1 MSSWAH
7 AVLYILDRS
16 PFGPVTIH
24 LWATRSCFTLHWPLN
39 AQMLGPNIFSSVN
52 FWLPD
57 DFVFVQL
64 QIVIAVEA
72 FWAELRN
79 GIICVA
85 L

>member
-1 MSSWAH
+1 
-7 AVLYILDRS
+7 
-16 PFGPVTIH
+16 
-24 LWATRSCFTLHWPLN
+24 
-39 AQMLGPNIFSSVN
+39 MLGPNIFSSVN

-72 FWAELRN
+72 FWPELRN

-85 L
+85 LRAAQHAGLPKHTHTPCACKVDYA